1 METVFDDLVKALGQ
15 KDENYVFGASKG
27 HDSQQADFFFSRYY
41 KKKRKKGF
49 GTKIIFNED
58 MRSNQARTAI
68 FKEAPNQC
76 RFLHQETYAE
86 INTYKNIVLF
96 VMLFRK
102 PIVIRIKSE
111 EAAQSFRSYFESL
124 WKQASSK

>member
-1 METVFDDLVKALGQ
+1 
-15 KDENYVFGASKG
+15 
-27 HDSQQADFFFSRYY
+27 
-41 KKKRKKGF
+41 
-49 GTKIIFNED
+49 